1 MLSTKPFREIVKF
14 VRENAIFGRENEKI
28 VRERGFAWER
38 RSQAPGF
45 FPHLVWSDKNLKLAG
60 IGNPKKLIENL
71 VDGKFKCEVSNN
83 VKIAAARRLN
93 VSRKE

>member
-45 FPHLVWSDKNLKLAG
+45 FPHLVEGWMAISIDWKDIDL
-60 IGNPKKLIENL
+60 
-71 VDGKFKCEVSNN
+71 
-83 VKIAAARRLN
+83 
-93 VSRKE
+93 